1 MQEAPLIAGNTAHIA
16 ESNQH
21 CRKHTHCRKH
31 CPHSR
36 KQPAPHKPNN
46 FTIIAPLC
54 QNTFRF
60 YSNDQASPQHFLQR
74 LPEINF
80 YAKTPKNVPQN
91 ASSCKNISKHLKTS
105 PRMLLAAKTS
115 QNISRHP
122 PECFFCKNIS
132 KHLKTSPRMLFS
144 AKTSQNISRH
154 PPECFY
160 PQAST
165 ASPEAYR
172 DILPDRWKKNEQDQ

>member
-1 MQEAPLIAGNTAHIA
+1 MQETTNIAGNTAHIA
-16 ESNQH
+16 GSNQH
-21 CRKHTHCRKH
+21 CRKHCAHC
-31 CPHSR
+31 R

-80 YAKTPKNVPQN
+80 YAKTPKNVP
-91 ASSCKNISKHLKTS
+91 
-105 PRMLLAAKTS
+105 RMLFSAKTS

-122 PECFFCKNIS
+122 PECFFLQ
-132 KHLKTSPRMLFS
+132 KHLKTSQDIPQNAFS